1 MSKPKIYHWLCLSG
15 AIATEV
21 GGTTLM
27 KMSQAWTW
35 PMGAQVGLVG
45 MLALIALSYYLLA
58 LAATGLPV
66 GVAFACWEGLGLAL
80 ITLSSVFIL
89 GEHMTLMR
97 FAALCCVLAGVMLIH
112 KGTGQGTG
120 QKTGHGAPAEER
132 A

>member
-1 MSKPKIYHWLCLSG
+1 MSQPKMYHWLCLSG
-15 AIATEV
+15 AIVAEV

-35 PMGAQVGLVG
+35 PLGPQAGLAG

-80 ITLSSVFIL
+80 ITLSSVVVL

-112 KGTGQGTG
+112 KGTG
-120 QKTGHGAPAEER
+120 HGAPTREGA
-132 A
+132 